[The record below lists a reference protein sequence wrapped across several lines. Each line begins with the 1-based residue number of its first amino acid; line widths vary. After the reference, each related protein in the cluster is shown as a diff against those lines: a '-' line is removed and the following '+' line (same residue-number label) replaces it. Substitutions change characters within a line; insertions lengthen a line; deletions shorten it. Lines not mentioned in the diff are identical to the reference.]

1 MARFFNN
8 LSPLSFSEKVEY
20 MRGKLF
26 TRTLR
31 RFYSLAVRFGFCT
44 VPSFLKSTED
54 ISWIAAM
61 NYTPKPWP
69 GQLTLFRASV
79 QPDPRLPWDLG
90 WTPLALGG
98 VQVYEL
104 PGDHDLVF
112 REDNTRVLAEKLQLR
127 LGQSDAAEVRAYDPA
142 YSEK

>member
-1 MARFFNN
+1 
-8 LSPLSFSEKVEY
+8 L
-20 MRGKLF
+20 RGKLF

-31 RFYSLAVRFGFCT
+31 RFYSVAARFGIRS

-61 NYTPKPWP
+61 NYKPRPWP
-69 GQLTLFRASV
+69 GQVTLFRASV

-90 WTPLALGG
+90 WSPLALGG
-98 VQVYEL
+98 VQVFEL

-112 REDNTRVLAEKLQLR
+112 REDNTRVLAEKLQFR
-127 LGQSDAAEVRAYDPA
+127 LGESDAAQVRADAPA